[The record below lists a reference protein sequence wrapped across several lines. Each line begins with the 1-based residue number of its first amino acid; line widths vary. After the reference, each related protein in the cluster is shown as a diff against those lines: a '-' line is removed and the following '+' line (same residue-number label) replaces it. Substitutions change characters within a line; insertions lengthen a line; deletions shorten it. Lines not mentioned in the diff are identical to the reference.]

1 MPLTELRR
9 QLAWLIG
16 IRAIISTVLL
26 GSATLLQI
34 NAPGLLPVDPS
45 FFLIGLTFA
54 LTVLWA
60 VTLRFVDRF
69 RWLVDLQLSCDVLI
83 VSAFIFVTGGITS
96 YFSLLYVLPIVAAA
110 TVEHRR
116 GGLVVAA
123 FSTVI
128 YGSLVLA
135 QYHWFASVPGAFGRL
150 DAAILPPGRI
160 AQYTVAINVFAFFAV
175 AALSGSLAEGLRRAG
190 ASLERASSE
199 LATLQA
205 FNQDVIDS
213 LMSGLITADYH
224 GRILTFNRAAEA
236 ITGNSAGAAV
246 GQLVAG
252 VLQLPPEFAA
262 ALSADLGGERGWRA
276 EFTF

>member
-83 VSAFIFVTGGITS
+83 VSAFILVTGGITS

-123 FSTVI
+123 
-128 YGSLVLA
+128 
-135 QYHWFASVPGAFGRL
+135 
-150 DAAILPPGRI
+150 
-160 AQYTVAINVFAFFAV
+160 
-175 AALSGSLAEGLRRAG
+175 
-190 ASLERASSE
+190 
-199 LATLQA
+199 
-205 FNQDVIDS
+205 
-213 LMSGLITADYH
+213 
-224 GRILTFNRAAEA
+224 
-236 ITGNSAGAAV
+236 
-246 GQLVAG
+246 
-252 VLQLPPEFAA
+252 
-262 ALSADLGGERGWRA
+262 
-276 EFTF
+276 